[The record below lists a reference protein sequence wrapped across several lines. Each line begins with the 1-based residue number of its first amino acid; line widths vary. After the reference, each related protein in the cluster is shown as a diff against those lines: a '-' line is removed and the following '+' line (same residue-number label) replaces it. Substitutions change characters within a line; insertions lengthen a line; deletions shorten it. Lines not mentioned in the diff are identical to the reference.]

1 MANNCDPIGS
11 NTNAVSLAV
20 AKVCNADAQTVWYYQ
35 QPNDISSFAAVL
47 ERVARSPISLDRQRR
62 KGAVTNLTASPA
74 FPQDTTIDA
83 LAFWSPVFMYTK
95 WKGPAAGEFGYAV
108 SAVSGTAYTVGANGA
123 LPQNSLVIARGFKTP
138 ENNGLK
144 VVGSGSSATSI
155 PTTGLIAE
163 TPTGAESLHECG
175 YRFAVGDLQVDAN
188 GDLIS
193 TTKDFTTLPLFVGS
207 YIYVGGATATNKF
220 ATAEN
225 SGFARVIAITA
236 NKLSI
241 DNTGEQ
247 FTIDAGAT
255 KLVDLYYGMWCRNVA
270 VNHPDFSTNHMLIEV
285 GYDLAAG
292 RSYEYAEVAMLNTA
306 ALALPLTDKSTLD
319 FATVAKDVSEA
330 TLTRRLGTW
339 KNFTANEL
347 FNTSD
352 DIARLR
358 IRDADENGLTTYFT
372 DCTINVNNNVSPK
385 NVLGVLGAADLNYGN
400 IEISDSMTTLFTDT
414 GVTSALRNNT
424 TAGFEAALVN
434 NEGAC
439 IIDQPAITLGGGE
452 KAFPVNDKV
461 EIALE
466 NDAFGSDIY
475 GYTQSM
481 TLMRYTPPVA

>member
-83 LAFWSPVFMYTK
+83 LAFWSPVFMYTV
-95 WKGPAAGEFGYAV
+95 WKGPAAGEFGYNV
-108 SAVSGTAYTVGANGA
+108 SAVSATEYTVASVGA
-123 LPQNSLVIARGFKTP
+123 LPENTLVIARGFKVA

-144 VVGSGSSATSI
+144 VVGAGATATTI
-155 PTTGLIAE
+155 PTSDLAAE
-163 TPTGAESLHECG
+163 TPTAAASLHECG
-175 YRFAVGDLQVDAN
+175 FRFAAGDLQVDGN
-188 GDLIS
+188 GDLIT
-193 TTKDFTTLPLFVGS
+193 TTKDFTTLPLFVGA
-207 YIYVGGATATNKF
+207 YVYVGGANAANQF
-220 ATAEN
+220 ANAAN
-225 SGFARVIAITA
+225 SGFARVIEISA
-236 NKLSI
+236 NKLSL
-241 DNTGEQ
+241 DNTRETFVTDTG
-247 FTIDAGAT
+247 AG
-255 KLVDLYYGMWCRNVA
+255 KEVDLYYGMWCRNVP
-270 VNHPDFSTNHMLIEV
+270 VNDPDFSTNHMLIEV
-285 GYDLAAG
+285 AYDLEAG
-292 RSYEYAEVAMLNTA
+292 RSYEYAEVAMLNTC

-319 FATVAKDVSEA
+319 FATVAKDVTEA

-358 IRDADENGLTTYFT
+358 IKDIDGNGLTTYFT

-400 IEISDSMTTLFTDT
+400 IEINASMTTLFTDT
-414 GVTSALRNNT
+414 AVTSALRNNT
-424 TAGFEAALVN
+424 TANFEVALVN

-466 NDAFGSDIY
+466 NDAFGSDVY
-475 GYTQSM
+475 GYTQSV